1 VLLDYLI
8 YEASQ
13 NATLDP
19 SSSARLLVLNT
30 SPQLAYSQGWST
42 VITGL
47 RSGLVEAA
55 ISLNNSVEGAADLGA
70 TVALNFTGE
79 LPPHLPYIPV
89 GITLV

>member
-19 SSSARLLVLNT
+19 SSSAQLLVLNT

-42 VITGL
+42 GITGL
-47 RSGLVEAA
+47 RSGLFETA
-55 ISLNNSVEGAADLGA
+55 ISLNNSVEGAVDLGA

-79 LPPHLPYIPV
+79 SPPHLRYIPL
-89 GITLV
+89 GITFF

>member
-30 SPQLAYSQGWST
+30 SPQLAYSQGWSAG
-42 VITGL
+42 ITL
-47 RSGLVEAA
+47 RLGLVEAA

-79 LPPHLPYIPV
+79 LPPHLRYIPV
-89 GITLV
+89 GITFV